1 MNIFKEKSISLEKF
15 IFDTINLLRY
25 CRVYQNMIDEKC
37 NKTLI
42 IVWFESNKN
51 KENIINILS
60 SNTEIIEKW
69 IENNK
74 WKYAFLQNF

>member
-1 MNIFKEKSISLEKF
+1 MNISQKKKNISLEKF
-15 IFDTINLLRY
+15 IFDTINLWY

-51 KENIINILS
+51 KENIINIL
-60 SNTEIIEKW
+60 
-69 IENNK
+69 
-74 WKYAFLQNF
+74 NF

>member
-1 MNIFKEKSISLEKF
+1 MNISKEKISLEKF
-15 IFDTINLLRY
+15 IFDTINLWY

-60 SNTEIIEKW
+60 SNIEIIEKW

-74 WKYAFLQNF
+74 WKYVSLQNF